1 MDYLAL
7 GKIVLCSLI
16 ALLLAIT
23 PLITISEEIS
33 QYITLEVYADGCVSV
48 TARLE
53 TVQNT
58 SFPGYLLANATVIVE
73 SSRVAYEGFLEFYQ
87 PATISQSTM
96 PLYLFIEGSIETHP
110 VGENIASTGWINF
123 IARGGTPGNTLD
135 ISVNAT
141 RVNSTYYTGN
151 QTITASGRV
160 EASGYIESSGQR
172 MDVSVLIPMLLFQ
185 IQSFLSMS
193 NMSRYVKLETS
204 QNISEGVAVVDFN
217 VTVDLAGLYSMQG
230 INMSS
235 ALINAANIIKP
246 HSSQLYLKLIVSSNS
261 TGTSASLVIRGVEEV
276 NANEYI
282 VQLAKLYEYYLNA
295 TTQIP
300 TPFITQPQATPIPS
314 TATLNASRLVNRFDE
329 LFEIRGSVST
339 IKLSASGNRVEL
351 EYKSPK
357 IIKKGATSPKETLI
371 ALYDYVKE
379 VNSTIPQEISLW
391 PGAPIIKPSTITPAK
406 IKIQDSQGVKVYLR
420 GEAPSEV
427 LFDDLPNLEV
437 VVEATPITQP
447 TTQTGVAEEKPGYIL
462 IAIGA
467 VVVAT
472 VASILVLVLRARR
485 RVLYILVLLIRNRGY

>member
-1 MDYLAL
+1 VDYLAL

-23 PLITISEEIS
+23 PLTTISEEIS
-33 QYITLEVYADGCVSV
+33 QYITLEVHADGCVSV

-87 PATISQSTM
+87 PTTASQSTI
-96 PLYLFIEGSIETHP
+96 PLHLFIEGSIETHP
-110 VGENIASTGWINF
+110 VGENIASTGWIKF
-123 IARGGTPGNTLD
+123 IARGGTPGYTVD
-135 ISVNAT
+135 ISLKAP

-160 EASGYIESSGQR
+160 EASGYIESIGQR

-185 IQSFLSMS
+185 IQSYLSMS
-193 NMSRYVKLETS
+193 NTSRYVKLETS
-204 QNISEGVAVVDFN
+204 QSISGGVAVVDFN
-217 VTVDLAGLYSMQG
+217 AMVDLAGLYSMQG
-230 INMSS
+230 INKSS

-276 NANEYI
+276 NVNEYL

-295 TTQIP
+295 TSQIP
-300 TPFITQPQATPIPS
+300 TPFITQPQATPSLSI
-314 TATLNASRLVNRFDE
+314 ATLNASRLVNRFNE
-329 LFEIRGSVST
+329 LFEVRDSVST
-339 IKLSASGNRVEL
+339 IKLSAIGNKVEL

-379 VNSTIPQEISLW
+379 VNSTIPQEISLG

-406 IKIQDSQGVKVYLR
+406 IKIQSSQGVKVYLH

-437 VVEATPITQP
+437 VVEATPTTQP
-447 TTQTGVAEEKPGYIL
+447 TTRTEGAEETPGYIL
-462 IAIGA
+462 IAIVA
-467 VVVAT
+467 VVVAA
-472 VASILVLVLRARR
+472 VASIMVLVLRARR
-485 RVLYILVLLIRNRGY
+485 TIGK

>member
-1 MDYLAL
+1 
-7 GKIVLCSLI
+7 
-16 ALLLAIT
+16 
-23 PLITISEEIS
+23 
-33 QYITLEVYADGCVSV
+33 
-48 TARLE
+48 
-53 TVQNT
+53 
-58 SFPGYLLANATVIVE
+58 
-73 SSRVAYEGFLEFYQ
+73 
-87 PATISQSTM
+87 
-96 PLYLFIEGSIETHP
+96 
-110 VGENIASTGWINF
+110 
-123 IARGGTPGNTLD
+123 
-135 ISVNAT
+135 VNAT

-160 EASGYIESSGQR
+160 EASGYIEIGSQR

-204 QNISEGVAVVDFN
+204 QSISGGVAVVDFN

-235 ALINAANIIKP
+235 ALINATDIIKP

-276 NANEYI
+276 NVNEYI

-295 TTQIP
+295 TSQIP
-300 TPFITQPQATPIPS
+300 TPFITQPQATLIPS
-314 TATLNASRLVNRFDE
+314 TVTLNASRLVNRFNE

-339 IKLSASGNRVEL
+339 IKLSAGGNRVEL

-371 ALYDYVKE
+371 ALHDYVKE
-379 VNSTIPQEISLW
+379 VNSTIPQEISLG
-391 PGAPIIKPSTITPAK
+391 PGAPIIKLSTITPAK
-406 IKIQDSQGVKVYLR
+406 IKIQSSQGVKVYLR

-437 VVEATPITQP
+437 VVEATPTTQP
-447 TTQTGVAEEKPGYIL
+447 TTQTGGAEEKPGYIL
-462 IAIGA
+462 IAIIA

-472 VASILVLVLRARR
+472 VASILVLVLRSRR
-485 RVLYILVLLIRNRGY
+485 R

>member
-1 MDYLAL
+1 MNYLML
-7 GKIVLCSLI
+7 GKIVACSLI

-58 SFPGYLLANATVIVE
+58 SIPGYLLANATMMVE

-87 PATISQSTM
+87 PATVSQSTT
-96 PLYLFIEGSIETHP
+96 PFYLSIEGSIETHP
-110 VGENIASTGWINF
+110 IGENIASTGWIKF
-123 IARGGTPGNTLD
+123 IARGGKPGNTVD
-135 ISVNAT
+135 ISVNAP

-151 QTITASGRV
+151 QTIITSGRV

-172 MDVSVLIPMLLFQ
+172 MDISVLIPMLLFQ
-185 IQSFLSMS
+185 IQSYLSMS
-193 NMSRYVKLETS
+193 NTSRYVKLETS
-204 QNISEGVAVVDFN
+204 QSISGGVAVVDFN
-217 VTVDLAGLYSMQG
+217 VTVDLTGLYSIQG

-235 ALINAANIIKP
+235 TLINATNMVKLHP
-246 HSSQLYLKLIVSSNS
+246 SQLYLKLIVSSNS

-276 NANEYI
+276 NVNEYL
-282 VQLAKLYEYYLNA
+282 VQLAKLYEYYLN
-295 TTQIP
+295 TTSQIL
-300 TPFITQPQATPIPS
+300 TPFITQPQATPSPS
-314 TATLNASRLVNRFDE
+314 IATLNASRLVNRFNE
-329 LFEIRGSVST
+329 LFEIKDSVST
-339 IKLSASGNRVEL
+339 IKLSATGNKVEL

-379 VNSTIPQEISLW
+379 VNSTIPQEISLG
-391 PGAPIIKPSTITPAK
+391 PKAPIIKPSTITPAK
-406 IKIQDSQGVKVYLR
+406 IKIQSGQGVKVYLN
-420 GEAPSEV
+420 GETPGEI

-437 VVEATPITQP
+437 VVETP
-447 TTQTGVAEEKPGYIL
+447 TTTQATTPTSGYML

-467 VVVAT
+467 VVVAA
-472 VASILVLVLRARR
+472 VVSILILVLRARR
-485 RVLYILVLLIRNRGY
+485 HRL

>member
-1 MDYLAL
+1 VELVNYLAL
-7 GKIVLCSLI
+7 GKIVVCSLI
-16 ALLLAIT
+16 SLLLAIT
-23 PLITISEEIS
+23 PLTTISEEIS

-48 TARLE
+48 TARLGI
-53 TVQNT
+53 VQNT
-58 SFPGYLLANATVIVE
+58 SYPGYLLANATVIVE
-73 SSRVAYEGFLEFYQ
+73 SSRFNYEGFLEFYQ
-87 PATISQSTM
+87 PATVSQSTM
-96 PLYLFIEGSIETHP
+96 PLYLFIEGSIETQP

-123 IARGGTPGNTLD
+123 IARGGTLGNTVD

-172 MDVSVLIPMLLFQ
+172 MDLSVLIPMLLFQ
-185 IQSFLSMS
+185 IQSYLSMS

-204 QNISEGVAVVDFN
+204 QSISGGVAVVDFN
-217 VTVDLAGLYSMQG
+217 AMVDLAGLYSMQG
-230 INMSS
+230 INISS
-235 ALINAANIIKP
+235 ALINATDIIKP

-276 NANEYI
+276 NVNEYI

-295 TTQIP
+295 TSQIP

-314 TATLNASRLVNRFDE
+314 TATLNASRLVNRFNE
-329 LFEIRGSVST
+329 LFEIRESVST

-379 VNSTIPQEISLW
+379 VNS
-391 PGAPIIKPSTITPAK
+391 IIKPSTITPAK
-406 IKIQDSQGVKVYLR
+406 IKIQSSQGVKVYLH

-437 VVEATPITQP
+437 VIEATPTTQP
-447 TTQTGVAEEKPGYIL
+447 TTQTGVAEEKPGYTL
-462 IAIGA
+462 IAIIA
-467 VVVAT
+467 VVVAA
-472 VASILVLVLRARR
+472 VASILVLVLRSRR
-485 RVLYILVLLIRNRGY
+485 R

>member
-1 MDYLAL
+1 VNYLVL
-7 GKIVLCSLI
+7 GKIVVCSLI

-58 SFPGYLLANATVIVE
+58 SIPGYLLANATMIVE
-73 SSRVAYEGFLEFYQ
+73 SSRFAYEGFLEFYQ
-87 PATISQSTM
+87 PATVGQSTM
-96 PLYLFIEGSIETHP
+96 PFYLFIEGSIETQP
-110 VGENIASTGWINF
+110 VGENIASTGWIKF
-123 IARGGTPGNTLD
+123 IARGGTPGNTVD

-160 EASGYIESSGQR
+160 EASGYIEIGSQR

-185 IQSFLSMS
+185 IQSYLSMS

-204 QNISEGVAVVDFN
+204 QSISGGVAVVDFN
-217 VTVDLAGLYSMQG
+217 AMVDLAGLYSMQG
-230 INMSS
+230 INKSS
-235 ALINAANIIKP
+235 ALINYTNIVKP

-261 TGTSASLVIRGVEEV
+261 TGASASLVIRGVEEV
-276 NANEYI
+276 NVNEYL

-295 TTQIP
+295 TSQIP
-300 TPFITQPQATPIPS
+300 NPFITQPQATPIPS

-339 IKLSASGNRVEL
+339 IKLSASGNKVEL

-379 VNSTIPQEISLW
+379 VNSTIPQEISLG

-406 IKIQDSQGVKVYLR
+406 IKIQSSQGVKVYLH
-420 GEAPSEV
+420 GEEPSEV

-437 VVEATPITQP
+437 VVEATPTTQP
-447 TTQTGVAEEKPGYIL
+447 TPQTGGVEWTPWYIF
-462 IAIGA
+462 IIGL
-467 VVVAT
+467 V
-472 VASILVLVLRARR
+472 INLLLVLLRARR
-485 RVLYILVLLIRNRGY
+485 RVLYILVLLIRNRGH